1 MKYYKLNDLCTDIV
15 DCPHTTP
22 DWKNEGIRVV
32 RNFNLK
38 DGNLDFTDGYFVDE
52 VTYLERTKRA
62 IPEEGDIIISREAPM
77 GVVGIVPKGL
87 KCCLGQRLV
96 LLKVNKEKCDPYY
109 LLNTL
114 MSSFVQTQFKRA
126 DATGSIVS
134 NLCIPDLKEIII
146 PVIESGQEDV
156 ARLLEIINKK
166 QLINNAIND
175 NLAAMAYDIYM
186 HTFFS
191 KKPNAKLKDILTEA
205 EKSSIQVGEAKT
217 SNGKYPFFTSGSTIL
232 KWNEPF
238 VDGRNCF
245 LNTGG
250 NADVKFYVGKAAY
263 STDTWSVSAKS
274 EMSDYLYL
282 MLFSIKPELD
292 KKFFQG
298 TGLKHLQ
305 KPLLKDRPIYVPEKM
320 ELETFNRQVMPMFDI
335 ISENTRENQQLTS
348 LRDWLLP
355 MLMNGQA
362 TISD

>member
-205 EKSSIQVGEAKT
+205 EKSSIQVGEAKI

-292 KKFFQG
+292 QKFFQG

-320 ELETFNRQVMPMFDI
+320 ELEAFNRQVMPMFDI